1 MVSLTQKETMLLK
14 DLRSHEEWCVK
25 KYTDYSTLAQDP
37 ELKTMFTN
45 FAQQERQHYD
55 TVNQI
60 LSGQVPS
67 MAQGQQSQKSQSQQP
82 GTSAQP
88 QQWAAQPA
96 GGNQQAQQQMSGAQ
110 SQPAQQMSA
119 PKQGQPQPAG
129 TPSSNPFTKSYQQAN
144 KGQAAKTA
152 PGAGTQSNLQYE
164 FAKSATPTQPSGSGS
179 QNASRNANVNQR
191 DVDLCYDLLNT
202 EKYVSSTYDT
212 VIFECKDKNVRQALN
227 HIQKEEQEHG
237 EAIFNY
243 LQSKGAYPLQ

>member
-25 KYTDYSTLAQDP
+25 KYTDYASVVQDP
-37 ELKTMFTN
+37 ELKTMFTT

-67 MAQGQQSQKSQSQQP
+67 MAQGQQAQKSPSQQP
-82 GTSAQP
+82 GAPSSN

-96 GGNQQAQQQMSGAQ
+96 GGNQQVQQQMSGAQ
-110 SQPAQQMSA
+110 PQPTQQMSG
-119 PKQGQPQPAG
+119 PKLGQPQPTG
-129 TPSSNPFTKSYQQAN
+129 TPSKNPFTKSYQQAN

-152 PGAGTQSNLQYE
+152 PGAASQSNLQYE
-164 FAKSATPTQPSGSGS
+164 FARSATPTGTSGSQTTS
-179 QNASRNANVNQR
+179 QNASINQR
-191 DVDLCYDLLNT
+191 DIDLCYDLLNT

-212 VIFECKDKNVRQALN
+212 VIFECKDRNVRQALN